1 VDSKKHILNWEI
13 AGIVF
18 VFLVGALLHFI
29 FEWSGENRIVG
40 VVASVNE
47 SVWEHFKQGFWP
59 MSLWAA
65 IEYRALRA
73 HTGNLLLAKGI
84 AVWVLPII
92 TGLAFYA
99 YTAVTGKEML
109 PVDIAIF
116 AVATA
121 IAQYI
126 SYRIMAAK
134 AHLMRYA
141 NLLGLAAIIALGA
154 ILILTTYYPPHLP
167 IFLDENTGIYGLP

>member
-1 VDSKKHILNWEI
+1 MNSKKHILKWEI

-40 VVASVNE
+40 AVASVNE

-59 MSLWAA
+59 MCLWAA

-73 HTGNLLLAKGI
+73 YTGNYLLAKGI
-84 AVWVLPII
+84 AVWVLPVI

-116 AVATA
+116 AAATA

-126 SYRIMAAK
+126 SYRIMSAK
-134 AHLMRYA
+134 ALSMRYG
-141 NLLGLAAIIALGA
+141 NLLGLAAIIALGV
-154 ILILTTYYPPHLP
+154 ILILTTYYPPHMP
-167 IFLDENTGIYGLP
+167 MFLDENTGNYGIP